1 MVHAKQGMRQHYQP
15 IQSQLCTSHQPID
28 VIKALLSLH
37 PFSQLYI
44 ADLNAIQKLNHSYT
58 TNLAVIKS
66 ITQIFPQLTI
76 WLDAGIRSIEELHL
90 WSTLNIK
97 LVFGSESF
105 DYIENYIAL
114 KQLKDDHILSLD
126 FFTEGFLGPIEL
138 LKNESYWPQ
147 DVIVMSLANVGASN
161 GVDTKQLGT
170 ILGQAKNHQIYA
182 AGGIRNYEDL
192 KLLKSVKVKGALVA
206 TAIHQKQ
213 ITSDELNALNY
224 Q

>member
-15 IQSQLCTSHQPID
+15 IQSQLCISHQPID

-76 WLDAGIRSIEELHL
+76 WLDAGIRNIQELHL

-105 DYIENYIAL
+105 DCIENYIAL

-126 FFTEGFLGPIEL
+126 FFTEGFRGPIEL
-138 LKNESYWPQ
+138 LNNDSYWPN

-182 AGGIRNYEDL
+182 AGGIRSYEDL
-192 KLLKSVKVKGALVA
+192 ILLKFMKAKGALVA

-213 ITSDELNALNY
+213 ITSDELNALNN

>member
-1 MVHAKQGMRQHYQP
+1 MHAKQGMRQHYQP
-15 IQSQLCTSHQPID
+15 IQSQLCSSHQPVD
-28 VIKALLSLH
+28 VIKALLALY

-76 WLDAGIRSIEELHL
+76 WLDAGIRNMEELHL
-90 WSTLNIK
+90 WSTLNTK

-105 DYIENYIAL
+105 DSIENYVAL
-114 KQLKDDHILSLD
+114 KQIKDDHILSLD
-126 FFTEGFLGPIEL
+126 FFTEGFRGPIEL
-138 LKNESYWPQ
+138 LKNDSYWPQ
-147 DVIVMSLANVGASN
+147 DVIVMSLANVGAN
-161 GVDTKQLGT
+161 IGINTKQLST
-170 ILGQAKNHQIYA
+170 ILDKANNHHIYA
-182 AGGIRNYEDL
+182 AGGIRNFEDL
-192 KLLKSVKVKGALVA
+192 TVLKSMKVKGALIA

-213 ITSDELNALNY
+213 IASHELNALNN